1 MQHAD
6 RHERRARGPIDEGL
20 RVLLIWSEADLVQ
33 ELLLR
38 APSAHLEYVG
48 IAQIGTA
55 HGQMR
60 ELAAVEQARLPA
72 AERVGHERGT
82 RAVVA
87 AFGVNLDQPR
97 ENREV
102 ELIGFELAASL
113 QEQFKRQVV
122 VDEVRCLTNPTAELD
137 VVIVR

>member
-1 MQHAD
+1 
-6 RHERRARGPIDEGL
+6 
-20 RVLLIWSEADLVQ
+20 
-33 ELLLR
+33 
-38 APSAHLEYVG
+38 
-48 IAQIGTA
+48 
-55 HGQMR
+55 
-60 ELAAVEQARLPA
+60 
-72 AERVGHERGT
+72 
-82 RAVVA
+82 VVA